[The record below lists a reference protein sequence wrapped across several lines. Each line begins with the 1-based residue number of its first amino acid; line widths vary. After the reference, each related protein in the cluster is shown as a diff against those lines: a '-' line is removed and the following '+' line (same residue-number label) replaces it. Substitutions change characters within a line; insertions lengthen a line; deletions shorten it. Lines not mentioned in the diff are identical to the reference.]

1 MHAAVVCD
9 EIHQAFARCFAAAES
24 CADCTLKQSQ
34 MIDRIATKVRLLWAW
49 MYCLRVNFLTVCP
62 QRAVLDKLTVDAT
75 PGQVKA
81 LYWAWV
87 GSDVVKLGTPAIEQ
101 GK

>member
-1 MHAAVVCD
+1 MGVDALL
-9 EIHQAFARCFAAAES
+9 AREFYSLYA
-24 CADCTLKQSQ
+24 
-34 MIDRIATKVRLLWAW
+34 
-49 MYCLRVNFLTVCP
+49 

-87 GSDVVKLGTPAIEQ
+87 GSDVVMLGTPAIEQ